1 MGISQRNIRTVL
13 GKMLQFCGDN
23 FCAFAL
29 FLEDAG
35 SGKFGNIVITKISNC
50 FWKLGLWFY
59 EKADKYAWSYLMS
72 PNDFPS
78 KRYGH

>member
-1 MGISQRNIRTVL
+1 
-13 GKMLQFCGDN
+13 MLQFCGDN

-59 EKADKYAWSYLMS
+59 EKADKYAWSY
-72 PNDFPS
+72 
-78 KRYGH
+78 